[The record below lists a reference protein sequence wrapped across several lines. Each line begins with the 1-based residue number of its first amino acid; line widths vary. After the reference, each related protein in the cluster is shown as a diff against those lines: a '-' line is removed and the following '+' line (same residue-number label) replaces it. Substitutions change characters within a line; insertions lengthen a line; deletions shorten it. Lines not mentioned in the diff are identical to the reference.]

1 MPSDLERLVTFDE
14 WALDVT
20 QMDSTGA
27 YAFVP
32 ICGEAVVLGYTVISD
47 RCPGQLTAVISE
59 DGVDH
64 VNRWVE
70 RNPTW
75 RIDYGNPADL
85 CDP

>member
-1 MPSDLERLVTFDE
+1 MPSDLERHVTFDE

-47 RCPGQLTAVISE
+47 RSPGPLTAVISE
-59 DGVDH
+59 SGLEHARQWAD
-64 VNRWVE
+64 

-75 RIDYGNPADL
+75 RIDYGNTSDL
-85 CDP
+85 STL